1 MFVDPIINGSWE
13 HFEIFISGSFGLSVI
28 AHAVQTW
35 PTPKSVYG
43 QWLLGTVQYIVGQ
56 RLRAANTVAGEETL
70 TKQVPLSTK
79 NPAPNKDSIDFSND
93 TSNHNKPS

>member
-13 HFEIFISGSFGLSVI
+13 HFQIFLSGATVLGIV
-28 AHAVQTW
+28 AHMVQTF
-35 PTPKSVYG
+35 PTPNNKYG
-43 QWLLGTVQYIVGQ
+43 QWLLGSIQYIVGQ